1 MNILTLGHGSR
12 FINSKIIV
20 DCDGVLLDWAYAFNV
35 WMLEQG
41 YKKISNTNSYS
52 LSLRYGISDDE
63 ATRQIR
69 NFNESGCV
77 GFIPAF
83 KDSVEYVTK
92 LYNLGYKF
100 DVISCLDKDKYAQEL
115 REKNLIHLFGNVF
128 DFINCGLDHTES
140 KKDYLLSRYSGKSY
154 YWIEDSVNHA
164 QSGQTIGLKSVIMD
178 HDYNQE
184 WKGLRV
190 KNWKEFYSLIT
201 NDTTY

>member
-1 MNILTLGHGSR
+1 MNILTLEHGSR
-12 FINSKIIV
+12 SINSKVIV

-52 LSLRYGISDDE
+52 LSLRYGISEDE

-69 NFNESGCV
+69 KFNESGCV

-92 LYNLGYKF
+92 LYHLGYKF
-100 DVISCLDKDKYAQEL
+100 DVVSCLDKDKYAQEL

-140 KKDYLLSRYSGKSY
+140 KGDYLLSRYSGKSY

-190 KNWKEFYSLIT
+190 KNWKEIYLLIT

>member
-1 MNILTLGHGSR
+1 MNTLTLGHGSR

-41 YKKISNTNSYS
+41 YKKISNINSYS

-63 ATRQIR
+63 ATRKIR
-69 NFNESGCV
+69 KFNESGCV

-128 DFINCGLDHTES
+128 DFMDCSLDHSEG
-140 KKDYLLSRYSGKSY
+140 KEKYLSRRYSGKEY
-154 YWIEDSVNHA
+154 YWIEDSVSNA
-164 QSGQTIGLKSVIMD
+164 QSGETIGLKSVIMN

-190 KNWKEFYSLIT
+190 KNWKEIYLLIT

>member
-69 NFNESGCV
+69 KFNESGCV

-100 DVISCLDKDKYAQEL
+100 DVISCLDKDKYAQRL
-115 REKNLIHLFGNVF
+115 RMKNLVHLFGNVF
-128 DFINCGLDHTES
+128 DFMDCSLDHSEG
-140 KKDYLLSRYSGKSY
+140 KEKYLSRRYSGKEY
-154 YWIEDSVNHA
+154 YWVEDSVSNA
-164 QSGQTIGLKSVIMD
+164 QSGETIGLKSVIMN

>member
-1 MNILTLGHGSR
+1 MNTLTLGHGSR

-52 LSLRYGISDDE
+52 LSLIYGISDDE

-69 NFNESGCV
+69 KFNESGCV

-92 LYNLGYKF
+92 LYDLGYKF
-100 DVISCLDKDKYAQEL
+100 DVISCLDKDKYAQRL
-115 REKNLIHLFGNVF
+115 RMKNLMHLFGDVF
-128 DFINCGLDHTES
+128 DFMDCSLDHSEG
-140 KKDYLLSRYSGKSY
+140 KQKYLSRRYSGKEY
-154 YWIEDSVNHA
+154 YWIEDSVSNA
-164 QSGQTIGLKSVIMD
+164 QSGETIGLKSVIMN

-190 KNWKEFYSLIT
+190 KNWKEIYLLIT